1 MATGCYNEGFKKR
14 GRVVY
19 TMKCNLWRLSPI
31 LTVLLLGASPS
42 SPTPGTSAALPKNN
56 KFEPTCVFPEKWQG
70 YWFQSGVRQSIQI
83 HDNKFSTKG
92 KCIASDGDKFLIVA
106 DKTNCHRCVVIHQK
120 HDNVLQ
126 YKETYCAG
134 MASLYSLCAHITGDA
149 LLYSMFRV
157 NAVPLNCPFSGY
169 HTFSYDRG
177 HGECIYPPSTME
189 SCTQESRLILR
200 YQACPDVYG
209 SESAVEELQ
218 CLAIWKEGSSRYLV
232 GKMEHSHVS
241 SNEDRYRCFV
251 YEKVTPSV
259 KSDSESEAVF
269 RVAQSGD
276 ATCNGLF
283 SPMEGSRTM
292 TFHKAASPPR
302 CKFPA
307 WMTTTTHWHSLDSK
321 STYSLHHRN
330 TSLRVTRSGEISS
343 VNSPP
348 DDSRLHCSE
357 VKSASSESAT
367 IIVHYTIGCQSG
379 FMCMVFYRRD
389 QHVIE
394 LQEGMKTRRAEEACS
409 QSNFDRTK
417 ALFITLVTSNPEQH
431 KCPQVGRFSITG
443 MISRDREKRSAE
455 EFPSSDLRE
464 GCSLEFRSVAVGCG
478 EPDAMEFRT
487 HCSPPSTNVIS
498 TYNCHAG
505 WSENGT
511 HYLITTPYPRPST
524 GAKRYCFIYTPGVGG
539 TYHFSTSPESCS
551 RAIRPGIT
559 GALAFN
565 ITHQGLCAE
574 VINGAS
580 VHDCCIYLI
589 AVFSL
594 LITDIFLHR

>member
-1 MATGCYNEGFKKR
+1 MR
-14 GRVVY
+14 
-19 TMKCNLWRLSPI
+19 CNLWTLVPI
-31 LTVLLLGASPS
+31 VTALLLGTPPS
-42 SPTPGTSAALPKNN
+42 SPAAGTSSALSKTN
-56 KFEPTCVFPEKWQG
+56 KFEPSCVFPEKWQG

-83 HDNKFSTKG
+83 HLNKFSTKG
-92 KCIASDGDKFLIVA
+92 KCVASDGDKFLIVEE
-106 DKTNCHRCVVIHQK
+106 KSNCHRCVVIHEK

-126 YKETYCAG
+126 YKETYCTR
-134 MASLYSLCAHITGDA
+134 MESLYSLCSHITGDA

-177 HGECIYPPSTME
+177 HGECTTPASTME

-218 CLAIWKEGSSRYLV
+218 CLATWKEGSSRYLV
-232 GKMEHSHVS
+232 GKMEHLHVS

-251 YEKVTPSV
+251 YEKAGGGIGSG
-259 KSDSESEAVF
+259 SDSEVVY

-292 TFHKAASPPR
+292 TLRRANPPR

-307 WMTTTTHWHSLDSK
+307 WMTTTAHWHSLDYK

-330 TSLRVTRSGEISS
+330 TSLKVSQSGDS
-343 VNSPP
+343 VLG

-357 VKSASSESAT
+357 VKAASSESAT
-367 IIVHYTIGCQSG
+367 IIVHFTTGCQSG

-394 LQEGMKTRRAEEACS
+394 LQSGMKTRRPEEACT

-417 ALFITLVTSNPEQH
+417 APFVTLVTSNPEQH
-431 KCPQVGRFSITG
+431 KCPQVGRFSVTG
-443 MISRDREKRSAE
+443 MMRRDREKRSNDDE
-455 EFPSSDLRE
+455 IGTDLRGE

-478 EPDAMEFRT
+478 EDETMEFRS
-487 HCSPPSTNVIS
+487 HCSSPATNVIS
-498 TYNCHAG
+498 VYNCHAG

-511 HYLITTPYPRPST
+511 HYLITTPNSRSSA
-524 GAKRYCFIYTPGVGG
+524 GAKRYCFIYTPGIGG
-539 TYHFSTSPESCS
+539 TYHFSTSPVTCS
-551 RAIRPGIT
+551 RAVRPGIT

-574 VINGAS
+574 VTNRAVLHVS
-580 VHDCCIYLI
+580 SFYLI
-589 AVFSL
+589 VILSL
-594 LITDIFLHR
+594 FVSKLILHR